1 MKRTI
6 YPLLV
11 LSIFGIFLTIGFPSC
26 RKNNIELNIHQ
37 YDSQQIQNYI
47 AANHLTGFKP
57 DTVNGDTSGIWYR
70 IAVPGSGTPLQYSDL
85 VTFVYTERT
94 FDGKYALLDTIT
106 RHFYDYVGHIQND
119 GLTQGLQLA
128 VHDLLVYPNA
138 TIRVLVPS
146 HLAFGVNGTAGSG
159 SSTVP
164 NSIIAGNQCM
174 DFYVHAVNNFGPYDD
189 LVIKHYLADSAL
201 TGYSETPDSIY
212 YKVLTQGVTNDPIT
226 QISTITCTYTGQL
239 LDASIFDGSHNGTNI
254 ATFAMQ
260 NFATPG
266 NVEVLQNYAQAGTKL
281 SVIMPSKQGYGIA
294 GNSAGGIPPF
304 APLRFT
310 WEVITVTP

>member
-6 YPLLV
+6 YSLLV
-11 LSIFGIFLTIGFPSC
+11 LSIFGIFLMMSLPSC

-37 YDSQQIQNYI
+37 YDAQQIQNYI

-70 IAVPGSGTPLQYSDL
+70 IAVPGSGTPMQYSDL

-94 FDGKYALLDTIT
+94 VDGKWYRADTIT
-106 RHFYDYVGHIQND
+106 QHYYDYVGHIQNN

-128 VHDLLVYPNA
+128 VHDLMVYPNA

-159 SSTVP
+159 SSQVA
-164 NSIIAGNQCM
+164 NSLIAGNQCM
-174 DFYVHAVNNFGPYDD
+174 DFYVHGVNNFGPYDD
-189 LVIKHYLADSAL
+189 LVIRHYMADSAL
-201 TGYSETPDSIY
+201 TGYSETADSIY
-212 YKVLTQGVTNDPIT
+212 YKVLIPGATDDPIT
-226 QISTITCTYTGQL
+226 QVSSIVCTYTGQL
-239 LDASIFDGSHNGTNI
+239 LDATVFDGGYNGTNT
-254 ATFAMQ
+254 ATFPMLG
-260 NFATPG
+260 FATPG
-266 NVEVLQNYAQAGTKL
+266 NVEALEKAAQAGTKL
-281 SVIMPSKQGYGIA
+281 SVILPSKQGYGIL

-304 APLRFT
+304 SCLRFT
-310 WEVITVTP
+310 